1 MFEYIL
7 RLLILLPD
15 AWSEYRDRGL
25 AWAEMGDLRLAV
37 SDLEIYVEHADD
49 TLDREA
55 IAQRVQELR
64 RALN

>member
-1 MFEYIL
+1 
-7 RLLILLPD
+7 
-15 AWSEYRDRGL
+15 
-25 AWAEMGDLRLAV
+25 V
-37 SDLEIYVEHADD
+37 NDLEVYVEHSDD